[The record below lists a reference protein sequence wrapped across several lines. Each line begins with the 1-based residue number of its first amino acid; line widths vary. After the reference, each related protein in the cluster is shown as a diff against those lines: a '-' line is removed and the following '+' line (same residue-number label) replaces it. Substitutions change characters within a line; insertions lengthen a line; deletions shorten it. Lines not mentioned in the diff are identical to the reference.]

1 MAHFE
6 TIELYIQNGYKIIE
20 CNNGHSK
27 PIGIHANKLKNPFW
41 RLIDLKYKIK
51 IVIITIYV
59 MSFCSLSSY
68 SKHMFL

>member
-41 RLIDLKYKIK
+41 RLIDLKY
-51 IVIITIYV
+51 
-59 MSFCSLSSY
+59 
-68 SKHMFL
+68 